1 LRKEIFNL
9 ILNELKYI
17 GILFLLSLVIFKF
30 AFFKEAIPVV
40 FRMVLGLLWLFAL
53 PGYFLMLYWSDK
65 LELVERLIIGIVIAA
80 AINGIASYYLGLI
93 GLNIGYSTILLP
105 LVMIAAGLIVAFNKK
120 RTES

>member
-1 LRKEIFNL
+1 MRKEIFNL